1 MSLNPTMNI
10 QKNILSAEN
19 IVKRYI
25 SEGENLEVLKGASIS
40 LKAGD
45 MAMLLGDSGT
55 GKSTFLH
62 ILGSLDK
69 PESGRVL
76 YQDIDVA
83 NLKNNELAEFRNKKV
98 GFVYQFH
105 HLLPEFSAL
114 ENVMMP
120 GLIAGQNR
128 TAASKRAG
136 ELLADVGLAN
146 RAGHRPKQLSG
157 GEAQRVAVARALFNK
172 PEVIY
177 ADEPTG
183 NLDVKTG
190 DHLMELFEKLN
201 REYNQTFLIAT
212 HNPRL
217 YERVGMRFLIENGTI
232 KTLAEN

>member
-1 MSLNPTMNI
+1 MNT
-10 QKNILSAEN
+10 QKNILSAEL

-25 SEGENLEVLKGASIS
+25 SEGENLEVLKGASLS

-45 MAMLLGDSGT
+45 IAMLLGDSGT

-69 PESGRVL
+69 PQSGRVI
-76 YQDIDVA
+76 YQDIDVT

-120 GLIAGQNR
+120 GLIAGQDR
-128 TAASKRAG
+128 ITAAKRAG

-146 RAGHRPKQLSG
+146 RAGHRPRQLSG
-157 GEAQRVAVARALFNK
+157 GEAQRVAIARALFNK

-217 YERVGMRFLIENGTI
+217 YERTANRFVIEDGII
-232 KTLAEN
+232 KTLAGC